1 MKKIALAL
9 IFISASEA
17 YAQDKP
23 LSETLSYYKDGVIL
37 EHQPTNFKMKFRFR
51 MQNRFTYETK
61 SGENLSPEVADFS
74 VRRMRIRLEGNAL
87 DPRLLY
93 KIQLGFTRGDFDY
106 DRTQYPNVLRDAAV
120 GWKYSDRTTFWYGQ
134 TKLPGNRQRVISSGD
149 QQLVDRSLV
158 NSTFTPDR
166 DLGAQVYHQFGNEQP
181 FWVKLAI
188 SNGEGRATEN
198 KSNGM
203 AYTSRIEWLPL
214 GNFTDG
220 GDYFEGDLAREPKPK
235 LSFGAV
241 YSLNKKTTRPGGQ
254 LGQEFVTKGL
264 NRDLETWMADA
275 LLKYRGF
282 SWSSEYAR
290 RWSNDPVFQDT
301 VPNKTVTI
309 FKGQG
314 FNTQAGYVFE
324 NNIEPVVRYTK
335 LWADRETLLGTNDQA
350 QYTVGLN
357 KYINKHKI
365 KVSTDL
371 THVEEMNRRKNSY
384 ENNWVY
390 RLQLEVGI

>member
-1 MKKIALAL
+1 MKIIALAL
-9 IFISASEA
+9 FFISCSDLL
-17 YAQDKP
+17 AQEKP
-23 LSETLSYYKDGVIL
+23 LEKSLSYFKDGVVL
-37 EHQPTNFKMKFRFR
+37 EHEPTNFKMKFRFR

-61 SGENLSPEVADFS
+61 SGENLSPEIADFA
-74 VRRMRIRLEGNAL
+74 VRRMRLRMEGNVL

-93 KIQLGFTRGDFDY
+93 KVQLSFTRGDFDY

-120 GWKYSDRTTFWYGQ
+120 GWKLSDRTTFWYGQ

-158 NSTFTPDR
+158 NATFNIDR
-166 DLGAQVYHQFGNEQP
+166 DLGAQMYHQFGDEQP
-181 FWVKLAI
+181 FWLKLAI

-220 GDYFEGDLAREPKPK
+220 GDYFEADLAREQKPK

-254 LGQEFVTKGL
+254 LGQEFKTKGL
-264 NRDLETWMADA
+264 NRDLETWLADA
-275 LLKYRGF
+275 LFKYRGF
-282 SWSSEYAR
+282 SWSSEYAK
-290 RWSNDPVFQDT
+290 RWTDDAVFTDTDPAK
-301 VPNKTVTI
+301 PVTI

-324 NNIEPVVRYTK
+324 NNMEPVVRYTK
-335 LWADRETLLGTNDQA
+335 IWADRDTLLGTNDQA
-350 QYTVGLN
+350 QYTLGLG
-357 KYINKHKI
+357 KYINKHKV
-365 KVSTDL
+365 KVLTDL
-371 THVEEMNRRKNSY
+371 TFVEESNRRSKLY

-390 RLQLEVGI
+390 RLQLEIGI